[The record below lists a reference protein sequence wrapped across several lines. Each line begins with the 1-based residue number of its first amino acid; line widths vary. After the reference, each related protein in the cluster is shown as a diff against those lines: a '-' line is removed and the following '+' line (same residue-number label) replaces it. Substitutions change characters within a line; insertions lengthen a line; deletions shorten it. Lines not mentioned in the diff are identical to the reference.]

1 MDKNI
6 NDKNIKDL
14 NISKP
19 AKPESVKGAIKNP
32 AVKVHLD
39 LCHFD
44 IPMGPD
50 DHFDVPHSD
59 TTWND
64 RRNVELSFKG
74 SLRKDL
80 AVKFA
85 GLGATIDKN
94 KIVLPADKVQ
104 EYEKLVKEFKK
115 G

>member
-1 MDKNI
+1 MDKKI

-115 G
+115 V